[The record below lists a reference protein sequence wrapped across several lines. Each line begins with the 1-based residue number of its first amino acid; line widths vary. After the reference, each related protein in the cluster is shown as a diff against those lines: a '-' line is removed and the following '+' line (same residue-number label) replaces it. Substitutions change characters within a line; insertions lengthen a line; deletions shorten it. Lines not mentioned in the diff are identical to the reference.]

1 MSTPA
6 AVTLLHV
13 SDMQF
18 GRNHRFGR
26 LGLPAPDDAF
36 DSLFARLRDD
46 LLLLKSDHRLVPDLL
61 VVSGD
66 LAEWG
71 MPQECR
77 DALQFLEQLTD
88 LLGLKRDRLVLVP
101 GNHDINRKACEAYF
115 RDREADGEK
124 PVPPYWPKWR
134 HYHGLFQQFYRDQ
147 PAIAFTPEEP
157 WTWYEVADLKLVVA
171 ALNSTMVECHED
183 GTHYGH
189 VGEAQL
195 RWFAT
200 KLEPFVERGWL
211 RVGVV
216 HHNYQRG
223 AADDDENLRD
233 ADDLQR
239 ILAPSLNLLLH
250 GHTHNGKI
258 AWVHPGLP
266 VLSTG
271 SAALTK
277 EARPEEVPN
286 QYQVIQVWP
295 NRVRRWARGYD
306 PGQKRWIGDNRCS
319 RNGKT
324 WNSSDKVAFEN
335 VQGTFPK
342 APPRTSRRR
351 EPGGR
356 LPAEAPEHEPSDP
369 ERTRRDD
376 FLARVAEVCNLREP
390 KAEVTPFRFDSPKI
404 AYLRVGI
411 AEGPVARQHP
421 VGTYEFGFTAE
432 DLARFLADVDAK
444 YRAVDSGLA
453 SEIVYGGPR
462 VPDDLV
468 RAAAARGVRLRSFV
482 EYQGILDFR
491 GYLERQTRKLEADP
505 VYPPQ
510 LYVSQRLVHEIGRE
524 QHDSADAPRTVLDWL
539 ASPDGRFVL
548 VLGSFGTGKTFL
560 LHELALRMPRE
571 LPSLVPLLIE
581 MRALEKGRTL
591 EQLVA
596 QHLAGSGE
604 ERIDLTAFRYMLRQG
619 RIALL
624 FDGFDELALR
634 VTYDRAAEHFETLL
648 QAAGGQ
654 AKVVVTSRTQHFESD
669 RQIKTALYERAEAL
683 PGLRLAR
690 LQPFDE
696 AQIRTFLLQRL
707 GDAEQAETRFHLI
720 REIRDLLGLS
730 ETPRMLNFIAD
741 LDEEQLR
748 EAKAR
753 QGEITSAELYRLLLQ
768 KWLVHEFDRS
778 QPPGCP
784 PALKQEERWNALTML
799 ALRMWRTTER
809 TVRLAELTEEV
820 ARAINQL
827 TERQLDEHIAAHQ
840 IGSGT
845 LLVRSDEGQF
855 AFVHQ
860 SVMEWLVANRA
871 AEQVKVGGPE
881 RYAVDALAMG
891 TMSPLMADFF
901 RSLAGDCAEAWAQD
915 VLGMAAESALSK
927 VAKDNA
933 LLVLQQSGKNARQAV
948 QLARQDLRGKDFS
961 GQSLRGANL
970 SGADLTDAKLVR
982 TDLTGANL
990 QGATLLRADLTAAT
1004 LVGANLE
1011 SAVARGASLLGADLR
1026 GASLAVKSLRRAK
1039 LVGARLDAEL
1049 AGCDTFGAALPSGW
1063 NPQPMTSVASACSAV
1078 VVSPHGDLLAS
1089 GHTDGSVRLW
1099 DAGTGRELRRLEGHA
1114 GGVEA
1119 VAFSPDGTCLAS
1131 CGGDSTVRL
1140 WEAGSGREL
1149 RRLEGHAGWVHAVA
1163 FSPDG
1168 TYLASCGG
1176 DGTVRLWEAD
1186 SGREL
1191 RRLQGH
1197 RGRVWAVA
1205 FSPDGGRVASG
1216 GDDSTVRLWEAGSG
1230 GELHRLHRHTGWVLA
1245 VAFSPD
1251 GGRLVSG
1258 GDDSTVRLWEAGSGH
1273 ELCRL
1278 VGHAGSVQAVAFS
1291 PDGVRLASS
1300 GGDGSVRLW
1309 EAGSGREL
1317 SRLQGHAGWVW
1328 AVAFSPDGGRLASGG
1343 GDGTVRL
1350 WEAGSGRELRRLE
1363 GHAGGIRAVAFNP
1376 SGGHLASG
1384 GDDSTVRLWEA
1395 GSGGELRRLVSHAD
1409 RVNAVTFSP
1418 EGGRLASGGDDSTVR
1433 LWETGSGRELRRLE
1447 GHTRAIYAVAFSSDG
1462 DRLASAGHDKTVRLW
1477 ETDSGRELRRL
1488 EGHAGQVFAL
1498 AFSPGGG
1505 RLASGGDDS
1514 TVRLWEAGSGGEF
1527 RRLEG
1532 HAGSVYAVAF
1542 NPDGNRLASAGHDK
1556 TVRLWEAGSGRE
1568 LRRLEGHARAVYAV
1582 AFSPNGGR
1590 LASGGNDGTVRL
1602 WEADSGR
1609 ELPRLE
1615 GHAGSVYAVAFSP
1628 DGRRL
1633 ASAGEDGTVRLW
1645 STTTGALLASLL
1657 GTPEGWVAFTPHGRY
1672 KLGGNPAGG
1681 FWYAIGL
1688 CRFEPGELDA
1698 FLPPGTLRRLQD
1710 DEPLWPPES

>member
-1 MSTPA
+1 MSTTAPL
-6 AVTLLHV
+6 TLLHV

-18 GRNHRFGR
+18 GRNHRFARRDPLDPDFSFDTLLQR
-26 LGLPAPDDAF
+26 LC
-36 DSLFARLRDD
+36 DD
-46 LLLLKSDHRLVPDLL
+46 LAGLKKEHSLAPQLV

-71 MPQECR
+71 LPSEFA
-77 DALQFLEQLTD
+77 DALRFLKGLTD
-88 LLGLKRDRLVLVP
+88 FLGLGRERVVLVP
-101 GNHDINRKACEAYF
+101 GNHDINRDTCEGYF
-115 RDREADGEK
+115 RTCSGDEQTPA
-124 PVPPYWPKWR
+124 PPFWPKWK
-134 HYHGLFQQFYRDQ
+134 HYHSLFQHFYRDQ
-147 PAIAFTPEEP
+147 PAIAFTQEEP
-157 WTWYEVADLKLVVA
+157 WTWYEVADLQVVVA
-171 ALNSTMVECHED
+171 GLNSTMAESHEE

-189 VGEAQL
+189 LGEAQL

-200 KLEPFVERGWL
+200 KLTPFVERGWL
-211 RVGVV
+211 RMGVV

-233 ADDLQR
+233 ADDVQR

-295 NRVRRWARGYD
+295 NRVQRWTRGYD
-306 PGQKRWIGDNRCS
+306 PGQKRWIGDTRCS
-319 RNGKT
+319 PNGKT
-324 WNSSDKVAFEN
+324 WDSTDKVAFKN

-342 APPRTSRRR
+342 APPKTTRRR
-351 EPGGR
+351 QPDDR
-356 LPAEAPEHEPSDP
+356 SP
-369 ERTRRDD
+369 DD
-376 FLARVAEVCNLREP
+376 FLARVAEVCKLREP
-390 KAEVTPFRFDSPKI
+390 KAEVTPIRFDSPKI
-404 AYLRVGI
+404 EYLRVGL
-411 AEGPVARQHP
+411 ADGPVARQYP
-421 VGTYEFGFTAE
+421 VGTYESGLTEE
-432 DLARFLADVDAK
+432 DLARFLAQVDVK
-444 YRAVDSGLA
+444 YRAVDTGVT

-468 RAAAARGVRLRSFV
+468 RAAAARGVRVRSFV

-505 VYPPQ
+505 VYPPP
-510 LYVSQRLVHEIGRE
+510 LYVPQRLVYDIGRD
-524 QHDSADAPRTVLDWL
+524 QHDAADAPRTILEWL

-604 ERIDLTAFRYMLRQG
+604 ERIDLIAFRYMLRQG

-696 AQIRTFLLQRL
+696 AQIRTFLSQRL
-707 GDAEQAETRFHLI
+707 RDEEQAETRFHLI

-730 ETPRMLNFIAD
+730 ETPRMLSFIAD

-778 QPPGCP
+778 QLPGCP
-784 PALKQEERWNALTML
+784 PALKQEECWNALTML

-881 RYAVDALAMG
+881 RSAVDALAMG

-901 RSLAGDCAEAWAQD
+901 CSLAGEFAETWAQD
-915 VLGMAAESALSK
+915 VLGMTAGGALTK

-933 LLVLQQSGKNARQAV
+933 LLVLQQLGKEARPAV
-948 QLARQDLRGKDFS
+948 QLAGQDLRGTDFS

-970 SGADLTDAKLVR
+970 SGADLTEAKLVR

-990 QGATLLRADLTAAT
+990 EGATLVRADLTGAT
-1004 LVGANLE
+1004 LAGARLD
-1011 SAVARGASLLGADLR
+1011 AIVATGASLLGADLR

-1039 LVGARLDAEL
+1039 LVGARLDAAL
-1049 AGCDTFGAALPSGW
+1049 TGGDTFGAALPEAQE
-1063 NPQPMTSVASACSAV
+1063 PAPMISVASACSAV
-1078 VVSPHGDLLAS
+1078 AVSPDGDLLAS
-1089 GHTDGSVRLW
+1089 GHADGSVRLW
-1099 DAGTGRELRRLEGHA
+1099 EAGSGRQLRRLEGHSDW
-1114 GGVEA
+1114 VRA
-1119 VAFSPDGTCLAS
+1119 VAFSPDGGRLAS
-1131 CGGDSTVRL
+1131 AGQDNTVRL
-1140 WEAGSGREL
+1140 WEAGSGRQLHHLEGHKGEVNAVAFSPDGGRLASASQDNTVSLWEAGSGRQLRRLQGHKGWVRAVAFSPDGGCLASGSDDQTVRLWEVGSGRELRRLQGHAGGVNAVAFSPDGGRLASGSQDQTVRLWEANSGREL
-1149 RRLEGHAGWVHAVA
+1149 RRLEGHAGWVRAVA

-1168 TYLASCGG
+1168 SRLASGSQ
-1176 DGTVRLWEAD
+1176 D
-1186 SGREL
+1186 
-1191 RRLQGH
+1191 Q
-1197 RGRVWAVA
+1197 
-1205 FSPDGGRVASG
+1205 
-1216 GDDSTVRLWEAGSG
+1216 TVRLWEAGSG
-1230 GELHRLHRHTGWVLA
+1230 RQLRRLQGHEDGVNA

-1251 GGRLVSG
+1251 GGRLASG
-1258 GDDSTVRLWEAGSGH
+1258 SDDQT
-1273 ELCRL
+1273 
-1278 VGHAGSVQAVAFS
+1278 
-1291 PDGVRLASS
+1291 
-1300 GGDGSVRLW
+1300 VRLW

-1317 SRLQGHAGWVW
+1317 HHLHGQGDWVRAVAFSPDGDRLASGGDDKTVRLWEAGSGRQLHRLHGHGDWVRAVAFSPDGRRLASGSDDQTVRLWEAGGRELRRLEGHAGAVNAVAFSPDGARLASGGDDKTVQLWEAGSGRELHRLEGHAGGVN

-1343 GDGTVRL
+1343 NDDRVRLWEAVSGRQLRLLEGHGGLVLTVAFSPDGARLASAGDDGTVRL
-1350 WEAGSGRELRRLE
+1350 WEAGSGRELRRLQ
-1363 GHAGGIRAVAFNP
+1363 GHVGLVLAVAFSP
-1376 SGGHLASG
+1376 
-1384 GDDSTVRLWEA
+1384 DS
-1395 GSGGELRRLVSHAD
+1395 D
-1409 RVNAVTFSP
+1409 
-1418 EGGRLASGGDDSTVR
+1418 RLASGG
-1433 LWETGSGRELRRLE
+1433 E
-1447 GHTRAIYAVAFSSDG
+1447 
-1462 DRLASAGHDKTVRLW
+1462 
-1477 ETDSGRELRRL
+1477 
-1488 EGHAGQVFAL
+1488 
-1498 AFSPGGG
+1498 
-1505 RLASGGDDS
+1505 
-1514 TVRLWEAGSGGEF
+1514 
-1527 RRLEG
+1527 
-1532 HAGSVYAVAF
+1532 
-1542 NPDGNRLASAGHDK
+1542 DK
-1556 TVRLWEAGSGRE
+1556 TVRLWEAASGRE
-1568 LRRLEGHARAVYAV
+1568 LRRLQGHVGLV
-1582 AFSPNGGR
+1582 
-1590 LASGGNDGTVRL
+1590 L
-1602 WEADSGR
+1602 
-1609 ELPRLE
+1609 
-1615 GHAGSVYAVAFSP
+1615 AVAFSP
-1628 DGRRL
+1628 DGARL
-1633 ASAGEDGTVRLW
+1633 ASAGDDGTVRLW
-1645 STTTGALLASLL
+1645 CTATGALLATLL

-1672 KLGGNPAGG
+1672 KLGGNPAGS

-1688 CRFEPGELDA
+1688 CRFEPGELDD

-1710 DEPLWPPES
+1710 DEPLWTPKA